1 MIITYELDLNS
12 FKAWSDAVDTL
23 DRIQREDKCEE
34 LENIL
39 EDLYPDGMTEA
50 ELNDLLW
57 FDSEA
62 VYEWLGIRS
71 ETKVREEMKEAEE
84 ELAKMESWLKE
95 DLDDEDLTEEERAD
109 KARKTAKTIM
119 YILSAII
126 FSGITLFFI
135 IGTWKISDLT
145 NASLAQSYIYVGVVS
160 ALCLIL
166 TIVSIVKRVNFYVSK
181 ISEKIYDYWYSK
193 HIKQNYELF
202 DI

>member
-23 DRIQREDKCEE
+23 DRIQREGKCEE

-71 ETKVREEMKEAEE
+71 ETKVREETKEAEE

-109 KARKTAKTIM
+109 IIEEYQSDIDEIM
-119 YILSAII
+119 ERIA
-126 FSGITLFFI
+126 
-135 IGTWKISDLT
+135 DL
-145 NASLAQSYIYVGVVS
+145 
-160 ALCLIL
+160 
-166 TIVSIVKRVNFYVSK
+166 K
-181 ISEKIYDYWYSK
+181 E
-193 HIKQNYELF
+193 ELGEV
-202 DI
+202 

>member
-1 MIITYELDLNS
+1 MKQDTEYIANALANKKAIFSDEKKEYE
-12 FKAWSDAVDTL
+12 
-23 DRIQREDKCEE
+23 R
-34 LENIL
+34 
-39 EDLYPDGMTEA
+39 A
-50 ELNDLLW
+50 ERYVKEKQ
-57 FDSEA
+57 EA
-62 VYEWLGIRS
+62 VIE
-71 ETKVREEMKEAEE
+71 K
-84 ELAKMESWLKE
+84 AKKK
-95 DLDDEDLTEEERAD
+95 AD

>member
-23 DRIQREDKCEE
+23 DRIQREGKCEE

-109 KARKTAKTIM
+109 IIEEYQSDIDEIM
-119 YILSAII
+119 ERIA
-126 FSGITLFFI
+126 
-135 IGTWKISDLT
+135 DL
-145 NASLAQSYIYVGVVS
+145 
-160 ALCLIL
+160 
-166 TIVSIVKRVNFYVSK
+166 K
-181 ISEKIYDYWYSK
+181 E
-193 HIKQNYELF
+193 ELGEV
-202 DI
+202 

>member
-109 KARKTAKTIM
+109 IIEEYQSDIDEIM
-119 YILSAII
+119 ERIA
-126 FSGITLFFI
+126 
-135 IGTWKISDLT
+135 DL
-145 NASLAQSYIYVGVVS
+145 
-160 ALCLIL
+160 
-166 TIVSIVKRVNFYVSK
+166 K
-181 ISEKIYDYWYSK
+181 E
-193 HIKQNYELF
+193 ELGEV
-202 DI
+202 

>member
-1 MIITYELDLNS
+1 MTITYDLDLNS
-12 FKAWSDAVDTL
+12 FNAWSGAVDTL
-23 DRIQREDKCEE
+23 DRIQREGKCEE

-71 ETKVREEMKEAEE
+71 ETKVREEMKEVEE

-109 KARKTAKTIM
+109 IIEEYQSDIDEIM
-119 YILSAII
+119 ERIA
-126 FSGITLFFI
+126 
-135 IGTWKISDLT
+135 DL
-145 NASLAQSYIYVGVVS
+145 
-160 ALCLIL
+160 
-166 TIVSIVKRVNFYVSK
+166 K
-181 ISEKIYDYWYSK
+181 E
-193 HIKQNYELF
+193 ELGEV
-202 DI
+202 